1 MTVTDGQKTVNL
13 RVSGR
18 VQGVGYRA
26 WAMARAG
33 RLGLRGWVRN
43 RRDGTV
49 ELLVAGPAAAIEQ
62 MIADC
67 HAGPSLSRVTEVTA
81 TAAEPPDGNGFQ
93 QLPTV

>member
-26 WAMARAG
+26 WAVARAA
-33 RLGLRGWVRN
+33 RLGLHGWVRN
-43 RRDGTV
+43 RRDGAV
-49 ELLVAGPAAAIEQ
+49 EMLIAGPTAAIER